1 MALRK
6 FLFAAVTLAAL
17 PMIDAPAAQARD
29 YPFCL
34 VGRDFAG
41 FGECLYN
48 SYAQC
53 QASASGREA
62 QCAANPYLGYFDRKA
77 GLPEPA
83 GRRVYR

>member
-1 MALRK
+1 MKLRN
-6 FLFAAVTLAAL
+6 LLLAGAALAAM

-41 FGECLYN
+41 FGECLYD

-62 QCAANPYLGYFDRKA
+62 QCAANPYPGYYDRKA
-77 GLPEPA
+77 GLPEP
-83 GRRVYR
+83 GRRAR

>member
-6 FLFAAVTLAAL
+6 LLLVGSALAAL
-17 PMIDAPAAQARD
+17 PMIDMPTAQARD

-41 FGECLYN
+41 YGQCEFD

-62 QCAANPYLGYFDRKA
+62 QCAANPYLGYYDRKT
-77 GLPEPA
+77 GLPEPTT
-83 GRRVYR
+83 RRVIR